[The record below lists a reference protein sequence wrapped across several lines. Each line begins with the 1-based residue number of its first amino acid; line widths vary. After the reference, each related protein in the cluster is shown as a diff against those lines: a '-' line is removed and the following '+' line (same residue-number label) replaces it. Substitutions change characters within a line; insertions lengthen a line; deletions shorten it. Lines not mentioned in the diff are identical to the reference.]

1 MDTYS
6 NPFQSR
12 RTLPAGV
19 LARCPE
25 RYGHRALLQAR
36 RPGAADVLTS
46 SIEVTVA
53 GPLRSRTG
61 FLRRTAS
68 MMSYGRSLVS
78 SWRDRGDRGDRHRR
92 RRLGVA
98 RRAGA
103 ASGAGSPAGAGRAT
117 SSRSP
122 AAASRSGTSHL
133 AVKSA
138 GGAAAIG
145 PRP

>member
-19 LARCPE
+19 HARCAE
-25 RYGHRALLQAR
+25 RYGHRNLLEAR

-68 MMSYGRSLVS
+68 MMSYGGSLVS
-78 SWRDRGDRGDRHRR
+78 SWRDRGDRHRR

-103 ASGAGSPAGAGRAT
+103 ASGAGSPAGAGRAA

-122 AAASRSGTSHL
+122 ASVSRSGTSHL

-138 GGAAAIG
+138 GGPAAIG